1 MKDKEAKIILED
13 IKNSYEY
20 CHKNNLAKRISIDI
34 DYKTSEAIETILNIV
49 EKQEKRLER
58 QFKLLQKKDK
68 IIKGQECLIE
78 TQTHNEEVY
87 EEIFE
92 YKDKMIDLML
102 DEMAFNHNINSIVDV
117 LTIKKQLKEKF
128 MNKAKEKK

>member
-1 MKDKEAKIILED
+1 MKDKEAIERCKEL
-13 IKNSYEY
+13 IKESHSCWIGITNQ
-20 CHKNNLAKRISIDI
+20 
-34 DYKTSEAIETILNIV
+34 EAIETILNIIQ
-49 EKQEKRLER
+49 KQEKRLNR

-68 IIKGQECLIE
+68 IIEGQKCLIE

-102 DEMAFNHNINSIVDV
+102 NEMTFNHNINSIVDV